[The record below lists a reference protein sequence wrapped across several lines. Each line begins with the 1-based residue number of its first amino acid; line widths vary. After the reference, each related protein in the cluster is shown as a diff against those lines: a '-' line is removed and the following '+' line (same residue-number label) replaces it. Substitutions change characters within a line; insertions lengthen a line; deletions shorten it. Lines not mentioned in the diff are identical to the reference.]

1 VAEPYPQPNDAQWEA
16 IRATNDHLLVSASA
30 GTGKTYTVVTKILFM
45 LGVPV
50 RGETHGSPINLD
62 DIAAITFT
70 NQAAAE
76 LKDKLRSALRQ
87 AGRRADAYKV
97 DGARVGTI
105 HSFCTSILREFS
117 LRTGRSPSLH
127 LVENAESILL
137 KGETVRDALLLA
149 VEDNLIAGMDALL
162 AVHTVEKIQERATA
176 LLDQGDQLRVLIE
189 NAHRNPVAE
198 QALLHLAKLASEML
212 AKRLDDADQVDF
224 DRMIS
229 WTRDLIRDDEDV
241 RRTLQRRIKVLFIDE
256 FQDVDPAQREIAY
269 LLAEPASGR
278 TDTTRLVLVGD
289 AKQSIY
295 RFRNADVTVWRQV
308 EADFTERK
316 WGRVTP
322 LSVNRRSVAQI
333 LGFVDATVGN
343 MLDSPI
349 DAAVGHQQFEI
360 PYAAMSAHREDD
372 LGRNAV
378 EIVTIPPA
386 EDGKARPVEEVRDI
400 EAWALAER
408 ACQLH
413 DEGTPWHE
421 MAVLL
426 CGWGAAEKYEAALR
440 AREVPTYILR
450 DEGFYSCLE
459 ITDVIIALS
468 AIRNPFDDRVLFGF
482 LRSPFVGLADES
494 LLAIARAVESP
505 FWPAVSELK
514 LDDIRERA
522 LLERGVELLTQLGT
536 LRDRISTAELI
547 DTLLAESG
555 YLAHLELLGREGQQR
570 LANLRKLVRIAD
582 TMPEASVGDF
592 LDMVAQ
598 QREVNTREGEAQL
611 FGPKEDVV
619 TITSV
624 HSAKGLEWGVVFW
637 CDLVRGVPNVDTDL
651 LIGRETILMRDPTGD
666 KSPEFDSLCEELKKE
681 REAESKRL
689 WYVAATRAKDLLVVS
704 GIPLAKVPARSPAAE
719 FVKFFPDLSGD
730 SVEYVSASGVKYSAS
745 IRRAKE
751 LDLAAEPAAAIEP
764 EPIGDPRVLSRPPV
778 PAAAV
783 FGRGRHSATELLS
796 VNRCERR
803 HWFRY
808 VEGLREPPLRSTGS
822 ANQSN
827 AIRRG
832 LIVHDV
838 LENYEEEVELG
849 ILVEAAIGRW
859 DPDAPPPEVQPG
871 VAYRKR
877 VTEAAQT
884 ILSNSEYREVFDS
897 PAARREL
904 AFSYVRGAGEYLEGQ
919 IDLVA
924 PGTEGY
930 RIVDVKTSECDAD
943 VAELKAN
950 QYGPQRATY
959 TQAVEQISG
968 SPVASFAFQFAGAGA
983 HISRDI
989 GESDRASDEGLVNDL
1004 VQLIRSGAKEL
1015 TLFPDE
1021 CRFCGYKQE
1030 GWCPGAEGLVAQ
1042 KA

>member
-1 VAEPYPQPNDAQWEA
+1 MAEPYPQPNDAQWEA

-30 GTGKTYTVVTKILFM
+30 GTGKTYTVVTKILYM

-50 RGETHGSPINLD
+50 RGEKHGSPISLD

-87 AGRRADAYKV
+87 ADRRADAYKV

-127 LVENAESILL
+127 LVEDAESILL
-137 KGETVRDALLLA
+137 KGEVVRDALLSA
-149 VEDNLIAGMDALL
+149 VEDNLIPGMDELL
-162 AVHTVEKIQERATA
+162 AVHTVEKIQQRAIR
-176 LLDQGDQLRVLIE
+176 LLDQGDQLRVLID
-189 NAHRNPVAE
+189 NAAKNPVPE
-198 QALLHLAKLASEML
+198 QALLHLAKLAREML
-212 AKRLDDADQVDF
+212 EKRLDDADQVDF

-229 WTRDLIRDDEDV
+229 WTRDLIRDDPDV

-269 LLAEPASGR
+269 LLAEPESGR
-278 TDTTRLVLVGD
+278 KDTTRLVLVGD

-308 EADFTERK
+308 EADFLDK
-316 WGRVTP
+316 QWGRVTP

-343 MLDSPI
+343 MLDAPI

-360 PYAAMSAHREDD
+360 PYAPMTAHREQDAA
-372 LGRNAV
+372 RNAV

-386 EDGKARPVEEVRDI
+386 ADGGSRPVEEVRHI
-400 EAWALAER
+400 EAAALAER

-413 DEGTPWHE
+413 EEGAPWNE

-426 CGWGAAEKYEAALR
+426 CGWGAAEKYEGALR
-440 AREVPTYILR
+440 ARGVPTYILR

-459 ITDVIIALS
+459 ITDVIVALS

-494 LLAIARAVESP
+494 LLAMARAIESS
-505 FWPAVSELK
+505 FWPAITTLHLEDV
-514 LDDIRERA
+514 RERA
-522 LLERGVELLTQLGT
+522 LLERGVGLLTRLGT

-555 YLAHLELLGREGQQR
+555 YLAHLELLGHEGQQR
-570 LANLRKLVRIAD
+570 LANLRKLVRTAGS
-582 TMPEASVGDF
+582 MPEVSVGDF
-592 LDMVAQ
+592 LDMIAQ
-598 QREVNTREGEAQL
+598 QREVGTREGEAQL

-624 HSAKGLEWGVVFW
+624 HLAKGLEWAVVFW

-651 LIGRETILMRDPTGD
+651 LIGRETILMRDPTGE
-666 KSPEFDSLCEELKKE
+666 KSPDFEMLCDELKKE

-704 GIPLAKVPARSPAAE
+704 GIPLVKVPARSPAFE
-719 FVKFFPDLSGD
+719 IVKLFPDLSGD
-730 SVEYVSASGVKYSAS
+730 SVEYASASGVTYSARV
-745 IRRAKE
+745 RRAKE
-751 LDLAAEPAAAIEP
+751 VDLTAASSADIAP
-764 EPIGDPRVLSRPPV
+764 EPIGDPDVLSRPLAQASV
-778 PAAAV
+778 T

-796 VNRCERR
+796 VNRCQRR

-808 VEGLREPPLRSTGS
+808 VEGLREPPLRHGS
-822 ANQSN
+822 SVNQSN

-859 DPDAPPPEVQPG
+859 DPDAPPPEAQPG
-871 VAYRKR
+871 IAYRKR

-884 ILSNSEYREVFDS
+884 ILDNSGYREVFDS

-904 AFSYVRGAGEYLEGQ
+904 AFSYVRGAGEYLEGK

-924 PGTEGY
+924 PGDTGY
-930 RIVDVKTSECDAD
+930 KTVDVKTSECDAD
-943 VAELKAN
+943 VAALKAK
-950 QYGPQRATY
+950 QYEPQRATY
-959 TQAVEQISG
+959 TRAVEQISG
-968 SPVASFAFQFAGAGA
+968 SRVASFAFQFAGAGA
-983 HISRDI
+983 HIGGDVS
-989 GESDRASDEGLVNDL
+989 ESDRASGEKLVSDL
-1004 VQLIRSGAKEL
+1004 VYLVRNGMKSL
-1015 TLFPDE
+1015 TRFPDE

-1030 GWCPGAEGLVAQ
+1030 GWCPGVGD
-1042 KA
+1042 

>member
-1 VAEPYPQPNDAQWEA
+1 MAERYPEPNDAQWEA
-16 IRATNDHLLVSASA
+16 IRATEDHLLVSASA
-30 GTGKTYTVVTKILFM
+30 GTGKTYTVVTKILYM

-50 RGETHGSPINLD
+50 RGETYDSPISID

-76 LKDKLRSALRQ
+76 LKDKLRLALRQ
-87 AGRRADAYKV
+87 AGRRPDAYKV

-105 HSFCTSILREFS
+105 HSFCTGILREFS

-127 LVENAESILL
+127 LVENAESVLL
-137 KGETVRDALLLA
+137 KGQVVRDALLAA
-149 VEDNLIAGMDALL
+149 VEDNLIPGMDELL
-162 AVHTVEKIQERATA
+162 AVHTVQKIQERAIT
-176 LLDQGDQLRVLIE
+176 LLDQGDQLRALID
-189 NAHRNPVAE
+189 NATKNPVPE
-198 QALLHLAKLASEML
+198 QALLHLAMLASEML
-212 AKRLDDADQVDF
+212 AERLDEADEVDF

-229 WTRDLIRDDEDV
+229 WTRDLIRDDEAV
-241 RRTLQRRIKVLFIDE
+241 RRALQRRIKVLFIDE

-269 LLAEPASGR
+269 LLAEPATGR
-278 TDTTRLVLVGD
+278 KDTTRLVLVGD

-295 RFRNADVTVWRQV
+295 SFRNADVTVWRKV
-308 EADFTERK
+308 EADFVEK
-316 WGRVTP
+316 QWGRVTP

-343 MLDSPI
+343 MLDTPI
-349 DAAVGHQQFEI
+349 DPAIGHQQFEI
-360 PYAAMSAHREDD
+360 PYAPMSAHREHSSK
-372 LGRNAV
+372 RNAV
-378 EIVTIPPA
+378 EIVTIQGA
-386 EDGKARPVEEVRDI
+386 EDGKARPVEEIRDI
-400 EAWALAER
+400 EAADLAER

-413 DEGTPWHE
+413 GEGTPWHE

-440 AREVPTYILR
+440 ARNVPTYILR

-459 ITDVIIALS
+459 ITDVIIAVS
-468 AIRNPFDDRVLFGF
+468 AIRNPFDDRALFGF
-482 LRSPFVGLADES
+482 FRSPFVGLADES
-494 LLAIARAVESP
+494 LLAIARATESP
-505 FWPAVSELK
+505 FWPAAADVQLA
-514 LDDIRERA
+514 DVRDQG
-522 LLERGVELLTQLGT
+522 LLARGVELLVNLGT

-547 DTLLAESG
+547 DALLLESG
-555 YLAHLELLGREGQQR
+555 YFAHLELLGREGQQR
-570 LANLRKLVRIAD
+570 LANLRKLVRLAG

-592 LDMVAQ
+592 LDMIAQ
-598 QREVNTREGEAQL
+598 QREVATREGEAQL
-611 FGPKEDVV
+611 YGPKEDVV

-666 KSPEFDSLCEELKKE
+666 KSPEFDALCAEIKKE

-704 GIPLAKVPARSPAAE
+704 GIPLGKAPARSPAFE
-719 FVKFFPDLSGD
+719 LLKFLPDLSGNSID
-730 SVEYVSASGVKYSAS
+730 YASASGVTYSAS

-751 LDLAAEPAAAIEP
+751 LDAVGELVAQIEP
-764 EPIGDPRVLSRPPV
+764 EPIGDPQVLSGPPV
-778 PAAAV
+778 PAPV
-783 FGRGRHSATELLS
+783 TFGRGRHSATELLS

-803 HWFRY
+803 HWLRY
-808 VEGLREPPLRSTGS
+808 VEGLREPPLRRGS
-822 ANQSN
+822 SVNQST

-838 LENYEEEVELG
+838 LENYDEEVELG

-877 VTEAAQT
+877 IREAAET
-884 ILSNSEYREVFDS
+884 ILTNSDYREVFDN

-904 AFSYVRGAGEYLEGQ
+904 GFSYVRGAGEYLEGK
-919 IDLVA
+919 IDLIA
-924 PGTEGY
+924 PGDDGY

-943 VAELKAN
+943 VAELKAQ
-950 QYGPQRATY
+950 QYAPQRAAY
-959 TQAVEQISG
+959 TRAIEQISG
-968 SPVASFAFQFAGAGA
+968 SSVESFAFQFAGAGA
-983 HISRDI
+983 HVAR
-989 GESDRASDEGLVNDL
+989 GVNESERASNERSLNDL
-1004 VQLIRSGAKEL
+1004 VQLIRGGAREL
-1015 TLFPDE
+1015 TQFPDE
-1021 CRFCGYKQE
+1021 CRFCGYKQQ
-1030 GWCPGAEGLVAQ
+1030 GWCPGVRIA
-1042 KA
+1042 